1 MEGTKEGAFVR
12 SAVPPVGEG
21 GGINK
26 AITAT
31 TMKERKEERKEEN
44 VYEHIEYRLYRKRMH
59 STFLRN
65 LLGVGR
71 RMTNGIMQRLSKL
84 KVWPKC

>member
-1 MEGTKEGAFVR
+1 MEHGRKEGAFVR
-12 SAVPPVGEG
+12 SAAVPPVGEG

-31 TMKERKEERKEEN
+31 TMKERKEEN
-44 VYEHIEYRLYRKRMH
+44 VSKHIEYRLYRKRMN

-65 LLGVGR
+65 V
-71 RMTNGIMQRLSKL
+71 
-84 KVWPKC
+84 

>member
-31 TMKERKEERKEEN
+31 TMKERKKGRKKMF
-44 VYEHIEYRLYRKRMH
+44 V
-59 STFLRN
+59 ST
-65 LLGVGR
+65 
-71 RMTNGIMQRLSKL
+71 LSTDYTGNECTAHFYATYL
-84 KVWPKC
+84 EWEGGLQMV